1 MHWPSL
7 RDPIDSRIDPQAY
20 AHDRQVR
27 MEAGASP
34 KTLNFDTRYPESKN
48 PRNSL
53 GKSGV

>member
-1 MHWPSL
+1 LAKRL
-7 RDPIDSRIDPQAY
+7 RDPIASRIDPQAY